1 MRILKALALPFLL
14 SLTASVLAQ
23 ALANGAAAGCA
34 RCHAAQ
40 TLKQPETPMGRA
52 LLTGANPTLQA
63 NPKLSVRKGTFT
75 YTVETHGE
83 ASTYSVTDGVRT
95 LSLPIRWTFGVGAQ
109 TWILERDGRLYESLV
124 SYYPSIHGLD
134 TTTGDE
140 SLKPGTLEEA
150 MGRELK
156 PGDSRDCFGC
166 HASHSVADGKLNLA
180 ALQPG
185 VNCEHCHVGS
195 STHLVDALQGVMDSA
210 PPDLRKLGPEDIASF
225 CGQCHRTW
233 ETVVRNRWRG
243 EANVRFQPYRLAN
256 SRCYSGTDP
265 RIGCLACHDP
275 HQDLVQQDSSYDA
288 KCLACHG
295 SASGSA
301 VSTRVAK
308 TCPVAKEN
316 CVQCHMPKVT
326 LPGGLMTFTDHQ
338 IRVVRKGEV
347 YPN

>member
-1 MRILKALALPFLL
+1 
-14 SLTASVLAQ
+14 
-23 ALANGAAAGCA
+23 
-34 RCHAAQ
+34 
-40 TLKQPETPMGRA
+40 MGRA

-63 NPKLSVRKGTFT
+63 NPKLTVRKGTFT
-75 YTVETHGE
+75 YTVETHGD
-83 ASTYSVTDGVRT
+83 ASTYSVTDGART
-95 LSLPIRWTFGVGAQ
+95 LSLPIHWTFGVGAQ
-109 TWILERDGRLYESLV
+109 TWVLEREGRLYESLV
-124 SYYPSIHGLD
+124 SYYPAIQGLD

-140 SLKPGTLEEA
+140 RLKPSTLEDA

-156 PGDSRDCFGC
+156 PGDSKDCFGC
-166 HASHSVADGKLNLA
+166 HATHSVVDGKLSLQ
-180 ALQPG
+180 ALHPG
-185 VNCEHCHVGS
+185 VACEHCHVGS

-210 PPDLRKLGPEDIASF
+210 PPDLKKLGPEDIASF

-243 EANVRFQPYRLAN
+243 EVNVRFQPYRLAN
-256 SRCYSGTDP
+256 SRCFSGTDP

-275 HQDLVQQDSSYDA
+275 HQDLVQQDASYDA

-295 SASGSA
+295 SSTGSA
-301 VSTRVAK
+301 VAARGAK

-316 CVQCHMPKVT
+316 CVKCHMPKVT

-338 IRVVRKGEV
+338 IRIVKAGDS